1 MNRDILIGFIPTP
14 TNKDVI
20 IYDTSLKD
28 LIDVDVM
35 QEYKNLLP
43 TYNLYCQKYLE
54 CKNKIENYEK
64 ELNNIYLYKSNWSE
78 EDYLYNLQ
86 NDKKTYSILFQSIKK
101 IENNIQVLQK
111 KISMI
116 DDKIQIQKAKEEKEI
131 EEKKANIN
139 KKIDEN
145 INKLVSYKEIYNDL
159 KSDNQQINNKIKENE
174 EDFSILKEIVED
186 IQNGVCKCRYCG
198 SKLSNVSEDSK
209 FYKKTFKN
217 LENNKKELEKL
228 LEKKKKNEEQIS
240 ICEKNINDLKEE
252 LKNDNNFK
260 SQDLNFYR
268 KKSIEI
274 LRLEAQR
281 DSMINEIEN
290 LQKELESKSETKS
303 QKFLELKDKI
313 KKCELSLDNL
323 KKIKSMKDDVQKYA
337 LEYNKFKENLIE
349 IKQRLEK
356 YKKFLTIFFKIYEQK
371 ASDFCGKD
379 FKFKIFEFDNYN
391 LIEKFEVYYK
401 TIEYKNLSPESKKIV
416 DNILKEKFIFYD

>member
-35 QEYKNLLP
+35 QEYKDLLP

-64 ELNNIYLYKSNWSE
+64 ELNNIYLYKTNWSE

-86 NDKKTYSILFQSIKK
+86 NDKKTYSILFQSVKK

-111 KISMI
+111 KILMI

-145 INKLVSYKEIYNDL
+145 INKLVSYKEICTDL

-281 DSMINEIEN
+281 DLMINEIEN

-323 KKIKSMKDDVQKYA
+323 KKIKSMKDDVQKYT
-337 LEYNKFKENLIE
+337 LEYNKMKENLIE
-349 IKQRLEK
+349 MKQKLEK

-416 DNILKEKFIFYD
+416 DNVFKEKLIFYD

>member
-35 QEYKNLLP
+35 QEYKDLLP

-64 ELNNIYLYKSNWSE
+64 ELNNIYLYKTNWSE

-86 NDKKTYSILFQSIKK
+86 NDKKTYSILFQSVKK

-111 KISMI
+111 KILMI

-145 INKLVSYKEIYNDL
+145 INKLVSYKEICTDL

-281 DSMINEIEN
+281 DLMINEIEN
-290 LQKELESKSETKS
+290 LQKELESKNETKS

-323 KKIKSMKDDVQKYA
+323 KKIKSMKDDVQKYT
-337 LEYNKFKENLIE
+337 LEYNKMKENLIE
-349 IKQRLEK
+349 MKQKLEK

-416 DNILKEKFIFYD
+416 DNVFKEKLIFYD

>member
-116 DDKIQIQKAKEEKEI
+116 DDKIKIQKAKEEKEI